1 MIIKIKYGQPRLKV
15 RLVQP
20 GGGRRLD
27 YKQVRL
33 FIREPDLLQGCERN
47 TSWKLEG
54 CWPTW
59 RGPMDT
65 TPPPKPALVYPA
77 FGLDD
82 ETGVIVFQLDGK
94 LDAWEPGRYIGSIV
108 TGEGVVLDTLDIDL
122 HNSPFI
128 VDAVDMLEEVS
139 CDA

>member
-1 MIIKIKYGQPRLKV
+1 M
-15 RLVQP
+15 
-20 GGGRRLD
+20 D
-27 YKQVRL
+27 YRQL
-33 FIREPDLLQGCERN
+33 QLIIREPELLGGCERN
-47 TSWKLEG
+47 TSWVLEG

-65 TPPPKPALVYPA
+65 SAQPKPALVCSALGP
-77 FGLDD
+77 D
-82 ETGVIVFQLDGK
+82 EDSGAVVFQLDGK

-108 TGEGVVLDTLDIDL
+108 TTDGVLLDTLDIDL

-128 VDAVDMLEEVS
+128 VDAVDVVAEVS